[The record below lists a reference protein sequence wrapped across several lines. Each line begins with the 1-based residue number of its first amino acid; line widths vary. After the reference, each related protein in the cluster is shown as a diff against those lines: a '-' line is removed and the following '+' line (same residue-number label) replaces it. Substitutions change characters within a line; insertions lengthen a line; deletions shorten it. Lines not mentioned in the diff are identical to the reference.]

1 MKLTHYYPSYQ
12 YGIFEDLV
20 RMNDRYFLNFLFI
33 LNFIVYLILFLYKK
47 VNQEVD
53 YYQNYEALLDDSEP
67 NSPLTIAMFTNN
79 YYPFL
84 GGVPISIKR
93 LKDGLE
99 KQGHQVVLFAP
110 KYPDTQTDDEPG
122 IYRCPLLFF
131 YRSKGFDFAIAN
143 IFSKQIENQFLMHDF
158 DVVHVHH
165 PFWMGK
171 KGLKLAKKY
180 KIPVIY
186 TYHTRLEK
194 YAHYLLFFKKSFQNI
209 ISHHIIK
216 RFSQKCDAI
225 IAPTTSAREYLENIG
240 VSREKFILPTGICF
254 DHYVN
259 CQSLIDK
266 KALKVDVVLCSVSRL
281 SKEKNIDFLIDGID
295 YIHQHT
301 NKRFKLF
308 LIGNGPEYERL
319 MSKIDVKNLNHVI
332 ELVGS
337 LPPEKVCEYY
347 ICSDLF
353 VFSSLSETQGMVIL
367 EAMAG
372 GCPVVAIRSSGI
384 DDIIENEINGFKTRA
399 NIIDWAERVIQ
410 VIENPSLQQNLS
422 QNALQAAYEYSMDEM
437 ASKVEDIYRKKI
449 RLMQCQAVSKQ
460 VNQWEEQYE
469 KV

>member
-1 MKLTHYYPSYQ
+1 MKLTQ
-12 YGIFEDLV
+12 YHPFYKNGFIDSIAQ
-20 RMNDRYFLNFLFI
+20 MNDRYFLNFLFI
-33 LNFIVYLILFLYKK
+33 LNLIVYLILFIYKK
-47 VNQEVD
+47 INHEVD
-53 YYQNYEALLDDSEP
+53 YYQNYEALFDEP
-67 NSPLTIAMFTNN
+67 EQDSPLTIAMFTNN
-79 YYPFL
+79 YYPFI

-93 LKDGLE
+93 LKEGLE
-99 KQGHQVVLFAP
+99 KQGHKVILFAP
-110 KYPDTQTDDEPG
+110 KYPRNHADDEPG

-143 IFSKQIENQFLMHDF
+143 IFSKQIEKQFLVHDF

-171 KGLKLAKKY
+171 KGFSLAKKY

-194 YAHYLLFFKKSFQNI
+194 YAHYLPFFKKSFQNI

-216 RFSQKCDAI
+216 KFSQKCDAI

-259 CQSLIDK
+259 CKGIIDK
-266 KALKVDVVLCSVSRL
+266 KELSIDVALCSVSRL

-295 YIHQHT
+295 YVKQHT
-301 NKRFKLF
+301 EIRFKLF

-319 MSKIDVKNLNHVI
+319 NSTIQDKQLENVV

-337 LPPEKVCEYY
+337 LPPEQVCDYY
-347 ICSDLF
+347 TCSDLF
-353 VFSSLSETQGMVIL
+353 VFSSISETQGMVIL

-384 DDIIENEINGFKTRA
+384 DDIIQNDLNGYKTRTHIVEWG
-399 NIIDWAERVIQ
+399 NRVIELL
-410 VIENPSLQQNLS
+410 ENPPLLKQMSEA
-422 QNALQAAYEYSMDEM
+422 ALESARDHSADEM
-437 ASKVEDIYRKKI
+437 AMKVEGIYRKKI
-449 RLMQCQAVSKQ
+449 RMVKCQVLSKQ
-460 VNQWEEQYE
+460 VKQWEEHYE